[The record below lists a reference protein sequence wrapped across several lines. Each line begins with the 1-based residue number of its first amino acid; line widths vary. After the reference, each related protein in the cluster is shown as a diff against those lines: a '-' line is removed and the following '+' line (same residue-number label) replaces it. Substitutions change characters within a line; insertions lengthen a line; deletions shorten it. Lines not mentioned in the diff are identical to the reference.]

1 MPIPMPIQHKNPTA
15 GQLIKTDE
23 EKEKTQPIIN
33 SEGTDLNR
41 QEELNK
47 ELIEATF
54 TRGVSK
60 K

>member
-1 MPIPMPIQHKNPTA
+1 MPIPMPVQHKNPTTD
-15 GQLIKTDE
+15 QLIKTLI
-23 EKEKTQPIIN
+23 EKDKTKPIIN
-33 SEGTDLNR
+33 SEGTDPKKQEKLND
-41 QEELNK
+41 

>member
-1 MPIPMPIQHKNPTA
+1 MPIPMSVQHKNPTTD
-15 GQLIKTDE
+15 QLIKTLI
-23 EKEKTQPIIN
+23 EKDKTKPIIN
-33 SEGTDLNR
+33 SEGTDPKR
-41 QEELNK
+41 QEKLNE